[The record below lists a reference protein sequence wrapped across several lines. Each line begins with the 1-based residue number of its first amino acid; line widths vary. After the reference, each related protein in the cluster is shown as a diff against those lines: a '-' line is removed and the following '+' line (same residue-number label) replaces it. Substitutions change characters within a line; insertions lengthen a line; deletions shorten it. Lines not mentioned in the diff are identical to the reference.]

1 MRLSG
6 DEFRAAPQR
15 RVTLLG
21 MSGVGKTRLANLLRA
36 EGWFH
41 YSVDYRIGTRHL
53 AEPILD
59 NVKREAMR
67 VPFLR
72 RLLLSDS
79 IYIGNN
85 ITFDNLEPLSAFL
98 GMLGDPDLAGLP
110 LDEFRRRQRL
120 HLDAEIRAVR
130 DVADFIDKASD
141 IYGYAHFLNDASG
154 SFCELDD
161 PSLAERVARDT
172 VVIYLEASAADEDA
186 LIARSVSHPKP
197 LFYREAF
204 LDDALPAYMDERGL
218 EYVAQ
223 IDPAS
228 FTAWVFPRLFRA
240 RLPRYAAIADAHGYR
255 VPARAAFAVRDA
267 AGFVDLVAAAL
278 DGELPG
284 ELDARADARLDGSA
298 MSPQG

>member
-1 MRLSG
+1 MRLTG
-6 DEFRAAPQR
+6 DEFRQSPNK

-21 MSGVGKTRLANLLRA
+21 MSGVGKTRLANVLRA
-36 EGWFH
+36 EDWFH

-79 IYIGNN
+79 VYIGNN

-98 GMLGDPDLAGLP
+98 GMLGDPDAGGLP
-110 LDEFRRRQRL
+110 LEEFRRRQRL
-120 HLDAEIRAVR
+120 HREAELAATA
-130 DVADFIDKASD
+130 DVADFIDKAED
-141 IYGYAHFLNDASG
+141 VYGYRHFLNDASG

-161 PSLAERVARDT
+161 EAAVERVARDT
-172 VVIYLEASAADEDA
+172 VVLYLEASEADEAA
-186 LIARSVSHPKP
+186 LIERSVTHPKP
-197 LFYREAF
+197 LYYREAF
-204 LDDALPAYMDERGL
+204 LDAALPEYMAERGF
-218 EYVAQ
+218 EYVAE
-223 IDPAS
+223 IPPAD

-255 VPARAAFAVRDA
+255 VPARAAFAVEDA
-267 AGFVDLVAAAL
+267 AGFVELVAATL
-278 DGELPG
+278 DGRAPAAPG
-284 ELDARADARLDGSA
+284 
-298 MSPQG
+298 

>member
-6 DEFRAAPQR
+6 DEFRASPTK

-21 MSGVGKTRLANLLRA
+21 MSGVGKTRLANILRA
-36 EGWFH
+36 EDWFH
-41 YSVDYRIGTRHL
+41 YSVDYRIGTHHL

-72 RLLLSDS
+72 RLLRSDS

-85 ITFDNLEPLSAFL
+85 VTFDNLEPLSAFL
-98 GMLGDPDLAGLP
+98 GMLGDPDADGLP

-120 HLDAEIRAVR
+120 HREAEVRAMR
-130 DVADFIDKASD
+130 DVADFVDKAESV
-141 IYGYAHFLNDASG
+141 YGYSHFLNDASG

-161 PSLAERVARDT
+161 ETLAADIARDT
-172 VVIYLEASAADEDA
+172 VVLYLEASPADEAA
-186 LIARSVSHPKP
+186 LIERSVTHPKP
-197 LFYREAF
+197 LYYREAF
-204 LDDALPAYMDERGL
+204 LDEVLPEYMAERGL
-218 EYVAQ
+218 EYVAR
-223 IDPAS
+223 IRPAD
-228 FTAWVFPRLFRA
+228 FTAWVFPKLFRA

-267 AGFVDLVAAAL
+267 EGFVDLVAATL
-278 DGELPG
+278 DGRPV
-284 ELDARADARLDGSA
+284 DGFVEA
-298 MSPQG
+298 GTAALERR